1 MVNMTTVPEVV
12 LAKEAGL
19 SYAAIG
25 QLSWQ
30 SCLLKSLKLSLK
42 CLKLS
47 PLISTPPSAA
57 LVTDYD
63 CWRQSHGAVD
73 QQSVMKVRWSGGV
86 T

>member
-25 QLSWQ
+25 QLS
-30 SCLLKSLKLSLK
+30 LKLSLKLSLRSLK

-47 PLISTPPSAA
+47 LKCPKLSPYIYISQ
-57 LVTDYD
+57 L
-63 CWRQSHGAVD
+63 W
-73 QQSVMKVRWSGGV
+73 
-86 T
+86 